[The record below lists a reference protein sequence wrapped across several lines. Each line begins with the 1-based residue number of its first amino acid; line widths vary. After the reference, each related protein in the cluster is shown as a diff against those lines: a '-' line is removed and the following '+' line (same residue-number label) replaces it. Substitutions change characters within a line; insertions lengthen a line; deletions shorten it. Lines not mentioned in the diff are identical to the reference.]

1 MILGNSVC
9 LYVTEIETLCLQW
22 QIACLLLLSLLR
34 IIRNAGIC
42 TIMFKSHDQ
51 WLNVLLRTTLSG
63 KFHGQRSLVG
73 YRVHGVAM
81 GQTWLSDWEPS
92 CIHTHTHTHTHLVT
106 YLKLLST
113 FQYSYAW
120 LFWSTEMLEEI
131 GYFVE
136 LIFIYLSLLIKSSPE
151 ST

>member
-42 TIMFKSHDQ
+42 TIMFKSHEQ
-51 WLNVLLRTTLSG
+51 WLNIFLRTILSG

-81 GQTWLSDWEPS
+81 GQTWLSNWEPS
-92 CIHTHTHTHTHLVT
+92 RIHTHTHTHLVT

-120 LFWSTEMLEEI
+120 LFWSMLEEI

-136 LIFIYLSLLIKSSPE
+136 LIFIYLLLLIKSSP
-151 ST
+151 